1 MTQTWLTLADGPRA
15 DLIARLHDVLP
26 RLETVRLVIR
36 PATLVDYPM
45 WSQIMTGPRGDLVD
59 GPWSERDAY
68 LDFAQNVGSWL
79 LRGYG
84 LWSIDDAKTGEMLGF
99 VAHCHEEG
107 DPEPEI
113 GYLLPTSSE
122 GRGIATEAT
131 LAVRDFAFDT
141 LGQDSLVCYIDPANA
156 PSKAVAA
163 KLGAVRD
170 TAAEASMPADHAGT
184 EVYRLT
190 PQRDGI
196 EAYA

>member
-1 MTQTWLTLADGPRA
+1 MTPPWFTLADGPRA

-36 PATLVDYPM
+36 PAMLDDWPV
-45 WSQIMTGPRGDLVD
+45 WSEIMCGPRGDLVD
-59 GPWSERDAY
+59 GPWSERDAF
-68 LDFAQNVGSWL
+68 LDFAQNVGSWV

-84 LWSIDDAKTGEMLGF
+84 LWAILDRTTHAMLGF

-113 GYLLPTSSE
+113 GYLLRETSE

-131 LAVRDFAFDT
+131 LAVRDFAFDS
-141 LGQDSLVCYIDPANA
+141 LGQETLVCYIDPANA
-156 PSKAVAA
+156 PSIAVAQR
-163 KLGAVRD
+163 LGAQRD
-170 TAAEASMPADHAGT
+170 PQAEAIMPPDHAGT
-184 EVYRLT
+184 QVYRLT
-190 PQRDGI
+190 PRRDGI